1 MQPTATPTVCHPSRT
16 QPISSEH
23 AKGKMSDT
31 VIIKV
36 FEVVGGGVCVA
47 SSDGQKVH
55 DQIAAALKAG
65 RAVDLS
71 FANVKSLTSDFL
83 NAAIGQLYGDFSEQK
98 IRANLSV
105 SAMAPEDIAL
115 QRRVVEKAKQYF
127 RDPSRVKK

>member
-1 MQPTATPTVCHPSRT
+1 
-16 QPISSEH
+16 
-23 AKGKMSDT
+23 MSQAVT
-31 VIIKV
+31 IKV

-55 DQIAAALKAG
+55 DQIAAALGAG

-71 FANVKSLTSDFL
+71 FANVKSLTSAFL

-105 SAMAPEDIAL
+105 SAMAPEDMAL
-115 QRRVVEKAKQYF
+115 LKRVVETAKQYF
-127 RDPSRVKK
+127 KDPNRVKKIVGEALLE